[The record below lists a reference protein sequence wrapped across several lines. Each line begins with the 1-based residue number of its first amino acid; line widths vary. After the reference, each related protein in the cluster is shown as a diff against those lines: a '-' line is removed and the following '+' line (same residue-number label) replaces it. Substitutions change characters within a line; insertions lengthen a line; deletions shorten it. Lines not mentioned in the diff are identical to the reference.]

1 MDKKLELI
9 DRFIYEKALERT
21 LNEVKQGVGHKGT
34 NEPEISDFDEYM
46 GSNPRAGSIVVKI
59 GPGVEDEAVGSSEG
73 TYAVLVESD
82 VLGRKGIWQRK
93 YSRNTDRAR
102 DLRNVLTRKLAVVAK
117 DAFLKV
123 LQRPLKF
130 GPRTG
135 IGGTPFRKVLST
147 RSGDRVRELF
157 VARGNPL
164 PNANIPDITPGRRP
178 RYQDGDNLFNCSQSE
193 EGTRHRS
200 GRDPSAAILPHDE
213 PDIRARWQEYVARCR
228 EGGFWS
234 KWYKWSADQEKWIL
248 HLKTPPEAPE
258 GAQAPR
264 TEEESGWQAQVG
276 KVVWGWRPQ
285 WHHRIIEVPSNN
297 RIGDVKMRV
306 VDFVWPGKPTRKEP
320 DNFTFYLRDIDSN
333 HRLTQHVKA
342 QLSGD
347 DQYEIKDAPAPPSN
361 LREAL
366 GGGPK
371 VNYNKRSSWQGW
383 TSESEEVEE
392 DNTEVDEK
400 SSSDKVVVT
409 ESTLKRM
416 IREVQQ
422 MTMNPFVGEEIQP
435 PQEIPRPVIQGRVDF
450 ASSAQEASDK
460 FSTSEGVDLDVYKVT
475 CQPAAGSSSWTCVA
489 TKSDIGAE
497 QDVTFPDEEGPALDD
512 L

>member
-82 VLGRKGIWQRK
+82 VLGRRGIWQRK

-200 GRDPSAAILPHDE
+200 GRDPSAAILP
-213 PDIRARWQEYVARCR
+213 
-228 EGGFWS
+228 
-234 KWYKWSADQEKWIL
+234 
-248 HLKTPPEAPE
+248 
-258 GAQAPR
+258 
-264 TEEESGWQAQVG
+264 
-276 KVVWGWRPQ
+276 
-285 WHHRIIEVPSNN
+285 
-297 RIGDVKMRV
+297 
-306 VDFVWPGKPTRKEP
+306 
-320 DNFTFYLRDIDSN
+320 
-333 HRLTQHVKA
+333 
-342 QLSGD
+342 
-347 DQYEIKDAPAPPSN
+347 
-361 LREAL
+361 
-366 GGGPK
+366 
-371 VNYNKRSSWQGW
+371 
-383 TSESEEVEE
+383 
-392 DNTEVDEK
+392 
-400 SSSDKVVVT
+400 
-409 ESTLKRM
+409 
-416 IREVQQ
+416 
-422 MTMNPFVGEEIQP
+422 
-435 PQEIPRPVIQGRVDF
+435 
-450 ASSAQEASDK
+450 
-460 FSTSEGVDLDVYKVT
+460 
-475 CQPAAGSSSWTCVA
+475 
-489 TKSDIGAE
+489 
-497 QDVTFPDEEGPALDD
+497 
-512 L
+512 

>member
-1 MDKKLELI
+1 
-9 DRFIYEKALERT
+9 
-21 LNEVKQGVGHKGT
+21 
-34 NEPEISDFDEYM
+34 
-46 GSNPRAGSIVVKI
+46 
-59 GPGVEDEAVGSSEG
+59 
-73 TYAVLVESD
+73 
-82 VLGRKGIWQRK
+82 
-93 YSRNTDRAR
+93 
-102 DLRNVLTRKLAVVAK
+102 
-117 DAFLKV
+117 
-123 LQRPLKF
+123 
-130 GPRTG
+130 
-135 IGGTPFRKVLST
+135 
-147 RSGDRVRELF
+147 
-157 VARGNPL
+157 
-164 PNANIPDITPGRRP
+164 
-178 RYQDGDNLFNCSQSE
+178 
-193 EGTRHRS
+193 
-200 GRDPSAAILPHDE
+200 
-213 PDIRARWQEYVARCR
+213 
-228 EGGFWS
+228 
-234 KWYKWSADQEKWIL
+234 
-248 HLKTPPEAPE
+248 
-258 GAQAPR
+258 
-264 TEEESGWQAQVG
+264 
-276 KVVWGWRPQ
+276 
-285 WHHRIIEVPSNN
+285 
-297 RIGDVKMRV
+297 
-306 VDFVWPGKPTRKEP
+306 
-320 DNFTFYLRDIDSN
+320 LRDIDSN

-489 TKSDIGAE
+489 TKSD
-497 QDVTFPDEEGPALDD
+497 
-512 L
+512 